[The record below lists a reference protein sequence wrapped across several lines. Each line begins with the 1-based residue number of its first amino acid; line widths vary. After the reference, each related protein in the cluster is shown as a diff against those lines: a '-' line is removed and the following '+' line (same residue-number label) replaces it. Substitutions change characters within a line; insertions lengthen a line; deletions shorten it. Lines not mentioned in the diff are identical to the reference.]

1 MNRIP
6 TYIQGFDEKMAGGV
20 PEGNIVL
27 VAGEPGTLK
36 SSIVF
41 NILYHNAKVENRIGV
56 YITLEQGRDSLCQQ
70 MASMGMD
77 PGDIESRV
85 SIVDLALIR
94 RNIDKLG
101 KQSWMEIFKTYA
113 QNVKESLDYKILV
126 LDSLPILEMLAEFEN
141 PRTELFHFFEWLRE
155 LKVTTF
161 IISEM
166 KAGSELYAKHDE
178 DFLADGIIHLK
189 MEKVDEVNVARRIR
203 CVKMRSTTH
212 SPNYYTLLFE
222 DGIFR
227 ATRVM
232 SE

>member
-1 MNRIP
+1 MIRIP
-6 TYIQGFDEKMAGGV
+6 THIQGFDEKMAGGV

-41 NILYHNAKVENRIGV
+41 YTLFHNAKEENRIGV

-77 PGDIESRV
+77 PADVESRV

-94 RNIDKLG
+94 KNLEKLG
-101 KQSWMEIFKTYA
+101 QQTWMQIFKTYA

-126 LDSLPILEMLAEFEN
+126 IDSLPILEMLAEFEN

-166 KAGSELYAKHDE
+166 KTGSDTYANHDE

-189 MEKVDEVNVARRIR
+189 MEKVDDVNVTRRIR

-212 SPNYYTLLFE
+212 SPNYYTLLFQ
-222 DGIFR
+222 DGVFR
-227 ATRVM
+227 ATRVI

>member
-1 MNRIP
+1 MDRIQ
-6 TYIQGFDEKMAGGV
+6 THIQGFDDKMAGGI

-36 SSIVF
+36 SSIIF
-41 NILYHNAKVENRIGV
+41 SILYHNAKQENRIGV
-56 YITLEQGRDSLCQQ
+56 YITLEQGRDSLTQQ
-70 MASMGMD
+70 MVSMGMD
-77 PGDIESRV
+77 PADVESRL

-94 RNIDKLG
+94 KNLEKLG
-101 KQSWMEIFKTYA
+101 QQTWMQIFKTYA
-113 QNVKESLDYKILV
+113 QNVKESLDYKLLV
-126 LDSLPILEMLAEFEN
+126 IDSLPILEMLAEFEN
-141 PRTELFHFFEWLRE
+141 PRTELFHFFEWLRD

-166 KAGSELYAKHDE
+166 KVGSDQYAKNDE

-189 MEKVDEVNVARRIR
+189 MDKVDDVNVTRRIR

-212 SPNYYTLLFE
+212 SPNYYTLLFQ
-222 DGIFR
+222 DGMFR
-227 ATRVM
+227 ATRVI

>member
-1 MNRIP
+1 MNRIQ
-6 TYIQGFDEKMAGGV
+6 THIQGFDDKMAGGV

-36 SSIVF
+36 SSIVYY
-41 NILYHNAKVENRIGV
+41 ILHHNAKDENRIGV
-56 YITLEQGRDSLCQQ
+56 YITLEQGRDSLTQQ
-70 MASMGMD
+70 MMSMGMD
-77 PGDIESRV
+77 PADVESRL

-94 RNIDKLG
+94 KNLEKLG
-101 KQSWMEIFKTYA
+101 QQTWMQIFKTYA

-126 LDSLPILEMLAEFEN
+126 IDSLPILEMLAEFEN
-141 PRTELFHFFEWLRE
+141 PRTELFHFFEWLRD

-166 KAGSELYAKHDE
+166 KAGTDQYAKNDE

-189 MEKVDEVNVARRIR
+189 MEKVDDVNVTRRIR

-212 SPNYYTLLFE
+212 SPNYYTLLFQ
-222 DGIFR
+222 DGVFR
-227 ATRVM
+227 ATRVI